1 MRKGRAL
8 LLDTLLA
15 DLEVPVPHGNG
26 LLDVV
31 RLFPR
36 APRDAWL
43 EIGFGAG
50 EHLAGQAMLHPRIGF
65 IGCEPFVDGIA
76 GLLARI
82 RYNDIANIRVFPDDA
97 RLLLPALP
105 EASIGRVFLLFS
117 DPWPKKRHH
126 KRRFVCTE
134 SLEALARILEDGAE
148 FWFASDHMGYVR
160 WTLERVCGH
169 PAFHWPARSRRD
181 WRERP
186 EGWIETRYEAKAL
199 ARGARCAYLR
209 FLRRPRP

>member
-1 MRKGRAL
+1 MGKDGSDGRPEVGVRGQLTAPGSASASRSQIGREARRYGRRRLRSLRKGRAL

-105 EASIGRVFLLFS
+105 EASIGRGLSPVL
-117 DPWPKKRHH
+117 
-126 KRRFVCTE
+126 
-134 SLEALARILEDGAE
+134 
-148 FWFASDHMGYVR
+148 
-160 WTLERVCGH
+160 
-169 PAFHWPARSRRD
+169 RSV
-181 WRERP
+181 
-186 EGWIETRYEAKAL
+186 A
-199 ARGARCAYLR
+199 
-209 FLRRPRP
+209 